1 MVTAATAPHTII
13 GRKII
18 GALTL
23 ALCVALLPVSATAQD
38 DYPNRLI
45 KVIVPFPAGT
55 AVDVVTR
62 MVADKLSARWGQ
74 AIIIENRLGA
84 TGNIGAAI
92 AATADPDGY
101 TLLASAPPPLAINQ
115 SLYPNLNFDAA
126 AFVPVSLMTEV
137 PNILVVNPAV
147 PAKTLQEL
155 IALSKAKSDA
165 LTYGS
170 TGPGG
175 TPQLTMEML
184 KLMSGV
190 KLRDIPYRRGVAP
203 ALIDLLAG
211 HIDAMFVNTSDAIEN
226 VRSGKFRALAVTS
239 RQRLPELPDVPTVAE
254 SYPGFNST
262 TWFAMMAP
270 PKTPQVIADKLS
282 AAIAEI
288 LKSPDVTKVLQ
299 ERSFTVMAKS
309 PDGTGKFIR
318 TEIER
323 WRDVIVKAGIK
334 AE

>member
-1 MVTAATAPHTII
+1 MLKTII
-13 GRKII
+13 GR
-18 GALTL
+18 GVVGSL
-23 ALCVALLPVSATAQD
+23 ALALYLTFTLVAATAQD
-38 DYPNRLI
+38 GYPNKLI
-45 KVIVPFPAGT
+45 KVVVPFPAGT

-62 MVADKLSARWGQ
+62 MVADKLSNRWGQ
-74 AIIIENRLGA
+74 AIIIENRVGA
-84 TGNIGAAI
+84 TGNIGAEV
-92 AATADPDGY
+92 AAKADPDGY
-101 TLLASAPPPLAINQ
+101 TLLASAPPPLAINP
-115 SLYPNLNFDAA
+115 SLYPNLSFDAA
-126 AFVPVSLMTEV
+126 AFVPISLMAEV
-137 PNILVVNPAV
+137 PNILIVNPAV
-147 PAKTLQEL
+147 PANTLQEL
-155 IALSKAKSDA
+155 IAIGKSKPDA

-184 KLMSGV
+184 KLLSGA

-203 ALIDLLAG
+203 ALTDLLAG

-239 RQRLPELPDVPTVAE
+239 RQRLPELPNVPAVAE
-254 SYPGFNST
+254 FYPEFYST

-270 PKTPQVIADKLS
+270 PKTPQAIADKLS

-288 LKSPDVTKVLQ
+288 LKSPDITKALQ
-299 ERSFTVMAKS
+299 ERLFTVMATS
-309 PDGTGKFIR
+309 PAETGKFIR
-318 TEIER
+318 TETDR